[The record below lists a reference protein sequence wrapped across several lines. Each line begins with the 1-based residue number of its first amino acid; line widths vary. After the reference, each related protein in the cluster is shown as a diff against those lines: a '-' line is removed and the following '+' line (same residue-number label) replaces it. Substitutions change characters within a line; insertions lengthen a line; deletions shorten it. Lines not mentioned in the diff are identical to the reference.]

1 MARHPFKFLF
11 RRRQL
16 DRDLEDE
23 IRAHLEIEKQQRVE
37 RGETPGMA
45 EQNARRALGNELL
58 IKEVTREMW
67 GWISIERIFRDLLY
81 ALRQSKRSPG
91 FAAVA
96 ILSLALGIGA
106 NSAIFSILNALLF
119 KSLPV
124 AAPNQLFLLREQF
137 APSCRNAFRIP
148 CSSASAIRAPA
159 RKK

>member
-23 IRAHLEIEKQQRVE
+23 IRSHLEIEKQQRVDG
-37 RGETPGMA
+37 GETPGIA
-45 EQNARRALGNELL
+45 EQNARRSLGNELM

-67 GWISIERIFRDLLY
+67 GWVNLERIFRDLIY
-81 ALRQSKRSPG
+81 ALRQCKRSPG
-91 FAAVA
+91 FASVA

-124 AAPNQLFLLREQF
+124 AAPNELLVLRQQGRTAVAQRF
-137 APSCRNAFRIP
+137 
-148 CSSASAIRAPA
+148 
-159 RKK
+159 